1 MSMTHFPADRTA
13 YVRAHLWLAL
23 GAMAGATLILWLIG
37 NPYVWTGLVAG
48 AGAIALRGFYLA
60 SEELAAVWAIEGH
73 DLTGPGGQRI
83 SLARIETIRTIGSF
97 VQVITRDGHKYL
109 IKYQADPQATMT
121 AIERARA

>member
-1 MSMTHFPADRTA
+1 MTMTHFPADRTA

-23 GAMAGATLILWLIG
+23 AAMAGATLMLWLIG
-37 NPYVWTGLVAG
+37 NPYIWTGLIAG

-60 SEELAAVWAIEGH
+60 SEELAAVWAIEGR
-73 DLTGPGGQRI
+73 DLTGPGGQHI
-83 SLARIETIRTIGSF
+83 PLARIATVRTIGSF
-97 VQVITRDGHKYL
+97 VQVITHDGHKYL